1 MYIHK
6 RLVAVRRS
14 YEFAI
19 GYVRGTTQRGG
30 IDGSKNKQRRC
41 FYYYNPMLLL

>member
-14 YEFAI
+14 YEFDI
-19 GYVRGTTQRGG
+19 GHVRGTQRGG
-30 IDGSKNKQRRC
+30 IDGANKQRRC
-41 FYYYNPMLLL
+41 FYYNPMLLL

>member
-6 RLVAVRRS
+6 RLVAGRRS

-19 GYVRGTTQRGG
+19 GYVRGIQKGG

-41 FYYYNPMLLL
+41 FYYNPMLLL